1 MRQRRVRRRTVWVIV
16 SALALAILA
25 GTVTTQVLERRAEG
39 EARAVLDDV
48 GVPPGF
54 QSAGATV
61 GGSVY
66 CFGPCFRVHGR
77 YVADMPFAEALPRI
91 MEYLRS
97 KGAVKACG
105 LTLNC
110 ETPLA
115 PEDCRALDDGPVCR
129 TSIVVG
135 GRPVLVS
142 VSRTGPPTELEL
154 MTRPQKDINLFI

>member
-1 MRQRRVRRRTVWVIV
+1 MSPHRVRRRALWAVV
-16 SALALAILA
+16 SLLVVAILIA
-25 GTVTTQVLERRAEG
+25 TVATEVLERRAER

-48 GVPPGF
+48 GAPPGF
-54 QSAGATV
+54 RNAGATA

-77 YVADMPFAEALPRI
+77 YVVDLPYAQAIPRI

-115 PEDCRALDDGPVCR
+115 PEDCRALNDGPVCR
-129 TSIVVG
+129 TSILVG
-135 GRPVLVS
+135 GEPVLVS

-154 MTRPQKDINLFI
+154 MTRPKKDLDPF